1 MSDGTAN
8 YVNKEYGYAKL
19 LWDFQK
25 LDVPMRHL
33 GGQGDSLIERRRK
46 RRCGRLNQ
54 TLHRLAWLVL
64 SGGQSHHSN
73 QRPKI
78 SFTAMLQFS

>member
-46 RRCGRLNQ
+46 RRCGHLNQ
-54 TLHRLAWLVL
+54 TLHRLAFG
-64 SGGQSHHSN
+64 SGDVARA
-73 QRPKI
+73 QRGSVSSLK
-78 SFTAMLQFS
+78 SVVQN

>member
-19 LWDFQK
+19 FWDFQK

-33 GGQGDSLIERRRK
+33 RGQGDKSDWNGEETMRGVWTQCYI
-46 RRCGRLNQ
+46 GWHVG
-54 TLHRLAWLVL
+54 TGTWLVPQWGSVSSL
-64 SGGQSHHSN
+64 KS
-73 QRPKI
+73 
-78 SFTAMLQFS
+78 ALQN

>member
-19 LWDFQK
+19 LWDFQM

-33 GGQGDSLIERRRK
+33 GGQGDSLIEWRR
-46 RRCGRLNQ
+46 
-54 TLHRLAWLVL
+54 
-64 SGGQSHHSN
+64 
-73 QRPKI
+73 
-78 SFTAMLQFS
+78 